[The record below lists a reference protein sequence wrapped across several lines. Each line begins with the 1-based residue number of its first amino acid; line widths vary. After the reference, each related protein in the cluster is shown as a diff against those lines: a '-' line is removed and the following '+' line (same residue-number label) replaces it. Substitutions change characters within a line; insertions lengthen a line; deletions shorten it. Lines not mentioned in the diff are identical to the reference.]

1 MRRVPV
7 NLASMVCLA
16 YAGLFA
22 SLAPA
27 LVPSLFPRAGTA
39 LAADPAAMAPTRSSA
54 PIPAPRKPSTPAAG
68 PQWNELNGSQRAV
81 LEPIAP
87 LWNDLGEVR
96 KRKWLV
102 IARNYPSLPPAE
114 QAKLHQRMI
123 EWASLTRQQRD
134 QARLNYQAIRKV
146 PPDQRAAQWEAYQAL
161 SPEEKRHFAE
171 RAPAQTSGLAK
182 VSVGR
187 PVNTPVLSAVPRRH
201 AALGVRP
208 LPTAVSHRG
217 PRVAPEASAGAS
229 GDPLPAAAPPP
240 PRSPYED
247 EPAN

>member
-1 MRRVPV
+1 MYKR
-7 NLASMVCLA
+7 
-16 YAGLFA
+16 
-22 SLAPA
+22 
-27 LVPSLFPRAGTA
+27 
-39 LAADPAAMAPTRSSA
+39 
-54 PIPAPRKPSTPAAG
+54 
-68 PQWNELNGSQRAV
+68 QV
-81 LEPIAP
+81 LEPIAS

-96 KRKWLV
+96 KRKWLL
-102 IARNYPSLPPAE
+102 IARNYPSLSPAE
-114 QAKLHQRMI
+114 QAKLRQRMT

-146 PPDQRAAQWEAYQAL
+146 PADQRAAQWEAYQAL

-182 VSVGR
+182 VSAGR
-187 PVNTPVLSAVPRRH
+187 PADTPALTAIPRRH

-208 LPTAVSHRG
+208 LPPAVSHRG
-217 PRVAPEASAGAS
+217 PRVAPEASAAAS
-229 GDPLPAAAPPP
+229 ADPLANAAPPP